1 MRRALKIVLL
11 GLLALILLVAIG
23 VTLLLGSQSGSRWLL
38 AQVPGLEVQQFDG
51 RLGGYWQADRLL
63 WQQGGNQLAVEAPI
77 VDWSPSCLLRLTLCV
92 ERLQAAR
99 VSVSLVPS
107 EPAADSPF
115 TLPDISLPLALKL
128 NQVRIGSLQVDG
140 AEQLQ
145 NLQLDA
151 KWATDGV
158 RIDKLQAQREDL
170 RLDLHGS
177 LQAQGN
183 WPLDLAG
190 TLQLSGPQGQPWQVA
205 VQIGGNVRQSVLLS
219 ADSSGYLGGQLVA
232 EVQPLLENLPA
243 RAQLRLDGFK
253 PSAELPDTLR
263 LNDLSLDVAGD
274 LASGYQLSGNAELP
288 GEGGAVALTLN
299 GVADAEGAR
308 IDALKLS
315 AGEAHYVQ
323 LSGELNWQEGLSAD
337 SHVLWQDFPWQ
348 RLYPL
353 EQAPPVQLRHLTA
366 DLSYDDGN
374 YLGNVVAELD
384 GPAGSFS
391 FSSPLSGDLQ
401 QLYLPDFQLRAG
413 LGHAT
418 GRLSLGFADAIRW
431 DARLDLADFN
441 PAYWLAQL
449 PGSLAGPISSEG
461 QLADGRLS
469 LSATADIS
477 GDLRGHPAL
486 LQARLEGAEKQWKL
500 NDLALRLGDNRIEGE
515 LVSAA
520 ALSGQLRLDM
530 PRLGL
535 LWPGLSGRLTGDLGL
550 RGTLQAPA
558 GQLALQGQGLALADT
573 RVKNLQVNADLN
585 DAQYA
590 QVELATQGLAVG
602 DTRLGQLTLSG
613 QGDLQRQQLRL
624 SLDGPALDATLAAD
638 GALHNETWR
647 GRLSS
652 AEVQIDGQAW
662 TLQEPAPL
670 QRQADGR
677 LELGAHCWRSGAAS
691 LCAEDQRLLP
701 EPQLRYRLANFP
713 LDSLSPWFPEDFAW
727 QGQLNADVQLDLT
740 AAGPRGEIRVDA
752 GSGIWRIREQQQ
764 WLDFVYD
771 ELSLNAQLQP
781 QTIDTV
787 LDLSGPTIGSLA
799 LRAQIDPRPA
809 DKPLSGTF
817 RLQGLQLAL
826 ARPFLPLVERL
837 GGQLNGEG
845 NLGGSLTAPR
855 VEGLVR
861 LNDGDIAGTQLPT
874 RVDDLELEARIAG
887 ESLQLD
893 GSWRSGESGQG
904 RLEGSLVWA
913 DAPRGELRING
924 SRLPINIEPYAE
936 IEVAPDL
943 RVTLAEQKLAVS
955 GQVAIPRG
963 SILIRELPPSTIKV
977 SPDAQIV
984 GQQEVER
991 QPLAIAMDIEV
1002 IVGEDRLRF
1011 SGFGL
1016 KADLAG
1022 RVHIAD
1028 NLDTRGVLRLENGRF
1043 RAYGQRLT
1051 FRRARLLFAG
1061 PIDQPF
1067 LDIEAIRK
1075 VDDVTVGLR
1084 LTGSAV
1090 QPKTEVFSEPAM
1102 SQEQALSYLVLGRPL
1117 GQSAGDNNL
1126 LAQAALAMGLAG
1138 STPLVN
1144 TVAGAL
1150 GFENFQLDTEG
1161 SGVTTSV
1168 VASGEL
1174 SERLSLRYGVG
1185 VFEPASTIALRYELT
1200 KRLYLEAASGLA
1212 SSLDLFYRRD
1222 F

>member
-1 MRRALKIVLL
+1 MRQALKVASLS
-11 GLLALILLVAIG
+11 LLALILVLATGVA
-23 VTLLLGSQSGSRWLL
+23 LLLGSQSGSRWLL
-38 AQVPGLEVQQFDG
+38 RQVPGLQVQRFDG
-51 RLGGYWQADRLL
+51 RLGGYWRADRLL
-63 WQQGGNQLAVEAPI
+63 WQQGESQVTVEDPS
-77 VDWSPSCLLRLTLCV
+77 VDWSPACLLRLTLCV
-92 ERLQAAR
+92 ERLQAERIA
-99 VSVSLVPS
+99 VSLAPS
-107 EPAADSPF
+107 EPAGDSAF
-115 TLPDISLPLALKL
+115 TLPNIDLPLALQL
-128 NQVRIGSLQVDG
+128 DQVRIGSLRIDG
-140 AEQLQ
+140 TEQLQ
-145 NLQLDA
+145 DLQLDA
-151 KWATDGV
+151 QWTVDGL
-158 RIDKLQAQREDL
+158 RIDNLHVQRADL
-170 RLDLHGS
+170 SLDLHGN

-190 TLQLSGPQGQPWQVA
+190 TLQLPAPQGQPWQVA
-205 VQIGGNVRQSVLLS
+205 VQIDGNVGQSVLLT
-219 ADSSGYLGGQLVA
+219 ADSSGYLDGQLVA

-243 RAQLRLDGFK
+243 RAQLRLDDFK
-253 PSAELPDTLR
+253 PSAQLPDTLR
-263 LNDLSLDVAGD
+263 LNDLRLDASGD
-274 LASGYQLSGNAELP
+274 LASGYRLSGNAELP
-288 GEGGAVALTLN
+288 GEGGAVALTLL

-315 AGEAHYVQ
+315 TDEEQYVQ
-323 LSGELNWQEGLSAD
+323 LSGELNWHGGLSAD
-337 SHVLWQDFPWQ
+337 SHLLWQDFPWQ

-353 EQAPPVQLRHLTA
+353 EQEPPVQLRHLTA

-374 YLGNVVAELD
+374 YLGNIVAELD
-384 GPAGSFS
+384 GPAGAFS

-413 LGHAT
+413 QGQAD
-418 GRLSLGFADAIRW
+418 GRLSLGFADGIRW
-431 DARLDLADFN
+431 DAQLDLANFN
-441 PAYWLAQL
+441 PAYWLAEL
-449 PGSLAGPISSEG
+449 PGTLAGPISSQG
-461 QLADGRLS
+461 QLDNGRLS
-469 LSATADIS
+469 LSATVDIA

-486 LQARLEGAEKQWKL
+486 LQAQVQGAGEQWTL
-500 NDLALRLGDNRIEGE
+500 DELALRLGDNRIEGE
-515 LVSAA
+515 FASTAD
-520 ALSGQLRLDM
+520 LSGQLRLDI
-530 PRLGL
+530 PRLSQ
-535 LWPGLSGRLTGDLGL
+535 LWPGLSGRLTGELGL

-558 GQLALQGQGLALADT
+558 GQLALQGQDLAFADT
-573 RVKNLQVNADLN
+573 RAQGLRVDASLS

-590 QVELATQGLAVG
+590 QIEAMVQGLAVG
-602 DTRLGQLTLSG
+602 DPPLGQLTLSG

-624 SLDGPALDATLAAD
+624 SLDGPALAASLAAAGRLQD
-638 GALHNETWR
+638 EVWR

-652 AEVQIDGQAW
+652 AEVRFDGQAW
-662 TLQEPAPL
+662 QLQEPAPL
-670 QRQADGR
+670 LREADGR

-727 QGQLNADVQLDLT
+727 QGQLDAQLRLDLT

-752 GSGIWRIREQQQ
+752 GSGAWLIREQQQ
-764 WLDFVYD
+764 WLDFAYD
-771 ELSLNAQLQP
+771 ELSLSAQLQP
-781 QTIDTV
+781 QTIDAA
-787 LDLSGPTIGSLA
+787 LDLSGPKIGSLA

-837 GGQLNGEG
+837 GGQLNGDG
-845 NLGGSLTAPR
+845 SLGGSLTAPR

-861 LNDGDIAGTQLPT
+861 LSEGEIAGTQLPT

-887 ESLQLD
+887 ASLQLE
-893 GSWRSGESGQG
+893 GSWRSGEGGQG
-904 RLEGSLVWA
+904 RLEGGLAWG
-913 DAPRGELRING
+913 DEPHGELHVTG
-924 SRLPINIEPYAE
+924 SRLPVNIEPYAD

-943 RVTLAEQKLAVS
+943 RVTLAEQKLAIS

-963 SILIRELPPSTIKV
+963 SIAIRELPPSTVKV

-984 GQQEVER
+984 GREEAER

-1002 IVGEDRLRF
+1002 IVGEDRLMF
-1011 SGFGL
+1011 KGFGL
-1016 KADLAG
+1016 SADLAG
-1022 RVHIAD
+1022 RIHIGD
-1028 NLDTRGVLRLENGRF
+1028 DLDARGVLRLENGRF

-1051 FRRARLLFAG
+1051 FRRARLLFTG

-1084 LTGSAV
+1084 LTGNAE
-1090 QPKTEVFSEPAM
+1090 QPKTEVFSEPSM

-1117 GQSAGDNNL
+1117 GQSAGDSNL

-1138 STPLVN
+1138 SKPLTN

-1150 GFENFQLDTEG
+1150 GIENFQLDTEG

-1185 VFEPASTIALRYELT
+1185 VFEPANTIALRYELT

>member
-1 MRRALKIVLL
+1 MRRALKVALFS
-11 GLLALILLVAIG
+11 LLALVLVLAVGIA
-23 VTLLLGSQSGSRWLL
+23 VLLGSQSGSRWLL
-38 AQVPGLEVQQFDG
+38 AQVPGLQVQRFDG
-51 RLGGYWQADRLL
+51 RLGGYWRADLLL
-63 WQQGGNQLAVEAPI
+63 WQQGESQVRLEEPV
-77 VDWSPSCLLRLTLCV
+77 VDWSPSCLWRLTLCV
-92 ERLQAAR
+92 ERLQAERIA
-99 VSVSLVPS
+99 VDMAPS
-107 EPAADSPF
+107 EPASDSEPM
-115 TLPDISLPLALKL
+115 LPDIDLPLTLQL
-128 NQVRIGSLQVDG
+128 NQVRIGSLQIDG
-140 AEQLQ
+140 DEQLQ

-151 KWATDGV
+151 QWTASGLQ
-158 RIDKLQAQREDL
+158 IDNLRAQREDL
-170 RLDLHGS
+170 SLDLHGS

-190 TLQLSGPQGQPWQVA
+190 TLKLPAPQAQPWQVA
-205 VQIGGNVRQSVLLS
+205 VQVGGNLRQSVLLT
-219 ADSSGYLGGQLVA
+219 ADSSGYLDGRLVA

-243 RAQLRLDGFK
+243 RAQLRLDDFK

-263 LNDLSLDVAGD
+263 LNDLRLDAQGD

-288 GEGGAVALTLN
+288 GEGRAVALTLL

-315 AGEAHYVQ
+315 ADEEQYVQ
-323 LSGELNWQEGLSAD
+323 LSGELNWRDGFSAD
-337 SHVLWQDFPWQ
+337 SHLLWEDFPWR

-353 EQAPPVQLRHLTA
+353 AQEPQVQLRHLTA

-384 GPAGSFS
+384 GPAGAFS

-401 QLYLPDFQLRAG
+401 QLYLPDLKLRAG
-413 LGHAT
+413 QGQAD
-418 GRLSLGFADAIRW
+418 GRLSLGFAEGIRW
-431 DARLDLADFN
+431 DAQIDLSDFN

-449 PGSLAGPISSEG
+449 PGTLGGPISSQG
-461 QLADGRLS
+461 QLHQGQLS
-469 LSATADIS
+469 LSATVDIA

-486 LQARLEGAEKQWKL
+486 LQAQLASTGEQWTL
-500 NDLALRLGDNRIEGE
+500 DELALRLGDNRIDGE
-515 LVSAA
+515 LASAA
-520 ALSGQLRLDM
+520 GLSGQLRLAM
-530 PRLGL
+530 PKLGQ
-535 LWPGLSGRLTGDLGL
+535 LWPGLQGRLSGELGL

-558 GQLALQGQGLALADT
+558 GHLTLQGQGLAFADT
-573 RVKNLQVNADLN
+573 RVQSLQLDASLS
-585 DAQYA
+585 DAQRA
-590 QVELATQGLAVG
+590 QIEALARGLAVG
-602 DTRLGQLTLSG
+602 ETRFGQLALNG
-613 QGDLQRQQLRL
+613 QGDLQRQQLSL
-624 SLDGPALDATLAAD
+624 SLDGPALDASLAAD
-638 GALHNETWR
+638 GQLQDQVWR

-652 AEVQIDGQAW
+652 AELQMADQRW
-662 TLQEPAPL
+662 QLQEPAPML
-670 QRQADGR
+670 RRADGQ

-727 QGQLNADVQLDLT
+727 QGQLDGVLQLDLT
-740 AAGPRGEIRVDA
+740 DAGPRGEIRVDA
-752 GSGIWRIREQQQ
+752 GSGTWRIREQQQ
-764 WLDFVYD
+764 WLDFAYD
-771 ELSLNAQLQP
+771 ELSLKAQLQP
-781 QTIDTV
+781 QSVDAT
-787 LDLSGPTIGSLA
+787 LDLNGPRIGSLA

-826 ARPFLPLVERL
+826 ARPFLPLVEHL

-845 NLGGSLTAPR
+845 NLDGTLTAPR
-855 VEGLVR
+855 IDGLVR
-861 LNDGDIAGTQLPT
+861 LSEGEIAGSQLPT

-904 RLEGSLVWA
+904 RLEGGLAWG
-913 DAPRGELRING
+913 DALRGELRVTG
-924 SRLPINIEPYAE
+924 SRLPVNIEPYAD

-943 RVTLAEQKLAVS
+943 RVTLAEQKLAIS

-963 SILIRELPPSTIKV
+963 SIVIRELPPSTVKV

-984 GQQEVER
+984 GQEEAER
-991 QPLAIAMDIEV
+991 QPLEIAMDIEV
-1002 IVGEDRLRF
+1002 IVGEDRLMF

-1016 KADLAG
+1016 TADLAG
-1022 RVHIAD
+1022 RIHIGD
-1028 NLDTRGVLRLENGRF
+1028 NLDARGVLRLENGRF
-1043 RAYGQRLT
+1043 RAYGQRLS

-1084 LTGSAV
+1084 LTGNAE

-1117 GQSAGDNNL
+1117 GQSAGDSNL

-1138 STPLVN
+1138 SKPLTS

-1150 GFENFQLDTEG
+1150 GIENFQLDTEG

-1200 KRLYLEAASGLA
+1200 KRLYLEATSGLA